1 MSVDTEVL
9 RTASF
14 EGSSRRNSDL
24 ARTVEAVAPG
34 LAGLLLAIPVLVAYY
49 PPMTDLP
56 FHEGAIGVLRHFSDT
71 TMFPPGLYERNLGHP
86 NQLFHVIGWALSYV
100 VSTRWAVKLVVAAT
114 VMAIPIAAA
123 RFARHVGA
131 SPLAALLVSP
141 LALGWLFAWGLVTN
155 LLGLALLLALI
166 PALDRLAEAPSGRR
180 SVAAVLA
187 SVLLYFAHGAMMA
200 AYAGAALGLALL
212 YPWSKRKTPLRL
224 APFVVGVALALAE
237 AMRVK
242 HLDTAAVRA
251 IPSVWHT
258 VGHKLLHIP
267 YMLLPA
273 TDGVVYTAMFGL
285 CVLIVGLF
293 FWLRWRERRQVA
305 LQRLPSAT
313 ERHGVQAWAVG
324 HRWEIF
330 ALACLAAYLAFPLT
344 LHGATLVY
352 QRWFP
357 PGFAVLVVV
366 AAPRDLWT
374 RDGRVARFAV
384 ALFPMA
390 TLLVAWPSFVDS
402 DRQYLALEQ
411 ALPYVERGSG
421 VVGIDLGPHDPSRTF
436 TLSAAAGRI
445 LATRGG
451 RLAYAFTD
459 SPISP
464 VFIPRRFQ
472 WSEALLRLG
481 FDSFSLRPAHDL
493 RRFRYVLL
501 HVNDPGLA
509 QLATSLLQPEADHI
523 MTSGEWVLLRS
534 HSETL
539 PLASREGRIMGPPPE
554 NLRDRLILSVK
565 EGTGR
570 LPERPPDAPGFDP
583 IHRY

>member
-1 MSVDTEVL
+1 METQGA
-9 RTASF
+9 RTAS
-14 EGSSRRNSDL
+14 SRDARRTNGKL
-24 ARTVEAVAPG
+24 ARKVEAVAPA
-34 LAGLLLAIPVLVAYY
+34 LAGLLLAMPVLVAYY

-56 FHEGAIGVLRHFSDT
+56 FHEGAIGVLRHFSDS

-86 NQLFHVIGWALSYV
+86 NQLFHVVGWALSYV

-114 VMAIPIAAA
+114 VMALPIAAA

-166 PALDRLAEAPSGRR
+166 PALDRLAEAPTGRR
-180 SVAAVLA
+180 SAGAVLA
-187 SVLLYFAHGAMMA
+187 TGLLYFAHGAMMA
-200 AYAGAALGLALL
+200 AYAGAALALAALH
-212 YPWSKRKTPLRL
+212 PWSKRKTPLRL
-224 APFVVGVALALAE
+224 LPFVVGVALALAE
-237 AMRVK
+237 AVRVK

-251 IPSVWHT
+251 IPSVWHS

-273 TDGVVYTAMFGL
+273 TEGAVYTAMFGL

-293 FWLRWRERRQVA
+293 FWLRWRERRAVA
-305 LQRLPSAT
+305 LQLRPSAT
-313 ERHGVQAWAVG
+313 DPHGVRPWAVA

-357 PGFAVLVVV
+357 PGLAVLVVT

-374 RDGRVARFAV
+374 REGRVARLAV
-384 ALFPMA
+384 ALFPIA

-411 ALPYVERGSG
+411 TLSHIEPGSA
-421 VVGIDLGPHDPSRTF
+421 VAGIDLGPHDPSRTY

-464 VFIPRRFQ
+464 VFIPKRFQ
-472 WSEALLRLG
+472 WSEALLRLA

-493 RRFRYVLL
+493 RRFRYVLF

-509 QLATSLLQPEADHI
+509 QLATSLLRPEAEHI
-523 MTSGEWVLLRS
+523 VTSGEWVLLRS
-534 HSETL
+534 YGETL
-539 PLASREGRIMGPPPE
+539 PLASREGRIMGPPPD
-554 NLRDRLILSVK
+554 NLRDRLIVSLR

-570 LPERPPDAPGFDP
+570 PPEQPPDAPGFDP